1 MSRPI
6 ERITSLLAGCRRSGS
21 GWSARC
27 PAHDDS
33 SASLALR
40 EDADGKVLLH
50 CFAGCPVDRIAE
62 ALGLAT
68 RDLFPDAIRRSPR
81 TPRRRISLKE
91 LAEAKAIPLEF
102 LQSLGL
108 RDVERGVMIP
118 YSGLEGDP
126 VPRQRLRTAL
136 RAGDGSR
143 WLPGDGL
150 VVPYGLDR
158 LADARSA
165 GYLVLVEGESDCWTC
180 WYHGFPALG
189 LPGASMAKALQ
200 ARHLEGIS
208 RLHLLHEP
216 DGGGDAFVAGVLS
229 RLGQLGWVGDVL
241 DVRLDG
247 VKDPN
252 ALHRQAPPGF
262 AESFRAALDGGEPV
276 ALPCEAAAA
285 GSDEGDWLE
294 GVLLDSGISLLNAEA
309 QSAQIEAGLRQLA
322 SRASTLDALQRQLLR
337 EAAVRRL
344 EGCGLRASARAFD
357 AALRTAS
364 RLDDGPSLQ
373 GRELTIAPPE
383 PSPEA
388 VDGAQ
393 LLDELTAILKRHV
406 VLPDGAAEAQ
416 ALWLVHSYALDAAFV
431 SPILALTSPEKRCG
445 KTTNLEVLAALAACP
460 LPASNITPAALFRTI
475 EAYAPTLLVDEAD
488 TFLTGSDELRGVINS
503 GHTKASARVVRT
515 VGDTYEPRIFSTWC
529 PKVIA
534 LIGRLPGTL
543 DDRSIVVSLKRRGA
557 GEPVE
562 KLRRD
567 RLAERLAPVRSR
579 IARWA
584 KDSLPALR
592 EANPEVPAEL
602 HDRAQDN
609 WRPLLAI
616 ADLAGEDW
624 PQRARQAALALAAGS
639 ASNDESART
648 QLLSDIQSLFTERD
662 TPFLPS
668 EDVVLH
674 LVGLEERP
682 WAEWGKGK
690 PLSKCQLAKLL
701 RPFGIRPRVQR
712 VRSETPRGY
721 VAADFED
728 AFARYLPLEPQQAQQ
743 SRNDAASDG
752 LSNRNIGGPVAV
764 RDSGEKPRHSGDVAD
779 VAVASIPAVDEDN
792 NASDADP
799 GAADVTFPETAHG
812 LGLTESVS
820 PTTVPAGYRSSRDDR
835 SALPPRQCRSCH
847 GSTFWAHADGRQI
860 CARCHPPIDPLGAP
874 DFPNDGDTGGSQ

>member
-27 PAHDDS
+27 PAHDDF
-33 SASLALR
+33 SASLSLR
-40 EDADGKVLLH
+40 EDTDGKVLLH
-50 CFAGCPVDRIAE
+50 CFAGCSVDRIAE

-68 RDLFPDAIRRSPR
+68 RDLFPDAIRRSPKA
-81 TPRRRISLKE
+81 PRRRICLKE

-102 LQSLGL
+102 LCSLGL
-108 RDVERGVMIP
+108 RDVERGVLIP
-118 YSGLEGDP
+118 YSGLAGDP

-143 WLPGDGL
+143 WMPGDGL

-200 ARHLEGIS
+200 ACHLEEIS

-229 RLGQLGWVGDVL
+229 RLGELGWVGAVL

-252 ALHRQAPPGF
+252 ALHRQAPSDF
-262 AESFRAALDGGEPV
+262 AGAFRAALDRGAPV
-276 ALPCEAAAA
+276 ALPREAAAA

-309 QSAQIEAGLRQLA
+309 QSAQIEVALRQLA
-322 SRASTLDALQRQLLR
+322 SRASTLDPLQHQLLR

-344 EGCGLRASARAFD
+344 EGCGIRASARAFD

-383 PSPEA
+383 PALDA

-475 EAYAPTLLVDEAD
+475 EAYAPTLLVDEVD
-488 TFLTGSDELRGVINS
+488 TFLTGNDELRGVLNS
-503 GHTKASARVVRT
+503 GHTRASARVVRT

-534 LIGRLPGTL
+534 LIGALPGTL

-567 RLAERLAPVRSR
+567 RLVERLAAVRSR

-584 KDSLPALR
+584 KDSLSALR

-616 ADLAGEDW
+616 ADLASGDW
-624 PQRARQAALALAAGS
+624 PQRARQAALALSTGS
-639 ASNDESART
+639 MRDDDSART
-648 QLLSDIQSLFTERD
+648 LLLADIRDLFTEQDAR
-662 TPFLPS
+662 FLPS
-668 EDVVLH
+668 EEIVH
-674 LVGLEERP
+674 ALVGLEERP
-682 WAEWGKGK
+682 WADWGRGKGLTK
-690 PLSKCQLAKLL
+690 NQLARLL
-701 RPFGIRPRVQR
+701 RPFGIKPTQQR
-712 VRSETPRGY
+712 SGSDVARGY
-721 VAADFED
+721 VLDSFMD
-728 AFARYLPLEPQQAQQ
+728 AFGRYLPPQPVQPLQAGD
-743 SRNDAASDG
+743 DAAFPLS
-752 LSNRNIGGPVAV
+752 SNRYINPPVPDAEPLENPRETGAV
-764 RDSGEKPRHSGDVAD
+764 PGVPV
-779 VAVASIPAVDEDN
+779 VDPVSRCEEATPDTK
-792 NASDADP
+792 D
-799 GAADVTFPETAHG
+799 
-812 LGLTESVS
+812 ESS
-820 PTTVPAGYRSSRDDR
+820 TPPDDEYW
-835 SALPPRQCRSCH
+835 L
-847 GSTFWAHADGRQI
+847 
-860 CARCHPPIDPLGAP
+860 
-874 DFPNDGDTGGSQ
+874 